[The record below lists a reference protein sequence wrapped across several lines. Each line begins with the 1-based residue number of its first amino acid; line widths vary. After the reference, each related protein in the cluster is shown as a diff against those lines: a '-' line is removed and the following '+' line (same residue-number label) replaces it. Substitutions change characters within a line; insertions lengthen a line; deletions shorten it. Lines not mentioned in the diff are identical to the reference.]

1 MSSKQ
6 LVVGFT
12 VAMMALW
19 VFSGQWSNSTVE
31 AEEVSHQQHARLD
44 GPASASSASGAL
56 SNALVTKQVNTLVRA
71 VQSKAETKT
80 LFLDVRG
87 QTAANRMV
95 QVKSEVAGKVIA
107 IAGEKGS
114 AVKKGDPLCRVA
126 EDARRAD
133 YTQALAE
140 LESARLEY
148 DGFVDLNKKG
158 LQSEIVLARAK
169 AVLQQSKTRTE
180 DARLALAKTSI
191 TAPFNGVVTEQQV
204 EVGDY
209 LSPGGICVSLMEVD
223 PMLVV
228 GQIAEKNI
236 GRVSV
241 DGEVK
246 IQLITG
252 EMLIGRVT
260 YAGHAPN
267 EKTRTYPVE
276 VTIKNT
282 GSIIRAGL
290 TAQMQIP
297 VGEERVHLISPASL
311 VLDDAGTVG
320 VRVVD
325 RDDRARFM
333 PVEIADE
340 KPAGI
345 WVKGLP
351 NFVNLITVGHEEVSE
366 GQLVATDYALLSG
379 LGLVGN
385 P

>member
-1 MSSKQ
+1 MSNKQ

-12 VAMMALW
+12 VVMMTLW
-19 VFSGQWSNSTVE
+19 VFSGEWSNSTVG
-31 AEEVSHQQHARLD
+31 AEEVTQQEKARLD
-44 GPASASSASGAL
+44 GPSSPSSALGAS
-56 SNALVTKQVNTLVRA
+56 SNALVSKQSDTLVRA

-95 QVKSEVAGKVIA
+95 QVKAEVAGKVVTV
-107 IAGEKGS
+107 AGKKGS
-114 AVKKGDPLCRVA
+114 VVKKGDPLCRVA
-126 EDARRAD
+126 EDARRAE

-140 LESARLEY
+140 LESAKLEY

-169 AVLQQSKTRTE
+169 ALLQQSKTRTE

-209 LSPGGICVSLMEVD
+209 LSPGGICVTLMEVD
-223 PMLVV
+223 PMLIV

-236 GRVSV
+236 GRVSL

-252 EMLIGRVT
+252 ETFIGKVS

-267 EKTRTYPVE
+267 EKTRTFPVE

-282 GSIIRAGL
+282 GSVIRAGL
-290 TAQMQIP
+290 TAQMLIP

-311 VLDDAGTVG
+311 VLDDAGSVG

-333 PVEIADE
+333 PVEIAE
-340 KPAGI
+340 ENPAGI

-351 NFVNLITVGHEEVSE
+351 TLVNLITVGHEEVSE
-366 GQLVATDYALLSG
+366 GQRVATDFALLSG
-379 LGLVGN
+379 LVGK